1 MQIIL
6 KGERWHIIRSFG
18 KKVCVLFSCLVFA
31 NDTLGRCLK
40 GKKKTSAEDQ
50 AHMLRNCCSVHS
62 GAPQGTWLARSIS
75 IRHAWSRWCRYV
87 QGEPCQQVPAFLRG
101 RGLRVMEPRQDAVT
115 QQLRSIPVLSVYQ
128 KTPWSWM
135 RREEKFKP
143 RPRFPKKRP
152 RLEICG

>member
-6 KGERWHIIRSFG
+6 KGERLHIIRSFG
-18 KKVCVLFSCLVFA
+18 KRYVYSFRAWSLLMIHSAAVWR
-31 NDTLGRCLK
+31 G
-40 GKKKTSAEDQ
+40 KKTSAEDQ

-101 RGLRVMEPRQDAVT
+101 RGLCVMKPRQDAVT